1 MAVTLDEALRD
12 LRRVDVIKMDIEGAE
27 LRALRGARETIARS
41 RPIIFSELS
50 PAGLQNVSRGTAREY
65 LEALIT
71 AGYAVSTI
79 EASGDLLACG
89 TDVDRVLE
97 ILDRHHA
104 THLDIVAH
112 PR

>member
-1 MAVTLDEALRD
+1 MR
-12 LRRVDVIKMDIEGAE
+12 
-27 LRALRGARETIARS
+27 

-65 LEALIT
+65 LEALVT

-79 EASGDLLACG
+79 EASGDLMACG

-97 ILDRHHA
+97 ILDRLMRPIWTWWRILA
-104 THLDIVAH
+104 EEGWARAVTRLVGGGG
-112 PR
+112 PGLPGPSGGGRPT